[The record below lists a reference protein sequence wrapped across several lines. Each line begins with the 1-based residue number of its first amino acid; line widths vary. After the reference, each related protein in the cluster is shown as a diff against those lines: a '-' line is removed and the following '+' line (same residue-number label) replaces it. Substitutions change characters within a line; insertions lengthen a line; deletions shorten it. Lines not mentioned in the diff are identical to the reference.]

1 MKLGDFWKKK
11 VKQSNRRVV
20 GDLWIRK
27 FKNYHS
33 TGKKQ
38 KNKKEHREAVKPK
51 ELISFL
57 ELTAQLP

>member
-20 GDLWIRK
+20 GDLWIRE
-27 FKNYHS
+27 FKTYHS

-38 KNKKEHREAVKPK
+38 KKKQKQKQKRTQR
-51 ELISFL
+51 SGQ
-57 ELTAQLP
+57 T